1 MPATV
6 ILNPYANRWVA
17 GQRQPELEASLKKSG
32 LDYQLKTTA
41 YPEHAIELAREA
53 VEAGNTPIIAV
64 GGDGTLSEVVNG
76 MMQATQENQVPIG
89 PIGFIPFGTANDL
102 TNMLGLPEDLDALCT
117 IITEGHTTTIDL
129 GRVNGRFFNNNSA
142 VGLEPVI
149 SIESIRL
156 TRLRGVFRYLVAALI
171 GIFKKPTWDCEIEWD
186 GQKYSGSL
194 TLVSVGNSK
203 RTGGVFYMT
212 PNASLSDGFLDFVY
226 APAMKRRRL
235 FQLLPKTQTGEHI
248 HEPEVQ
254 EHRTKK
260 LTIRT
265 DTPTPI
271 QADGE
276 VFEMGTTEIHYEIM
290 PAALKVF
297 TSKS

>member
-276 VFEMGTTEIHYEIM
+276 VFEMGTTEIYYEIM

>member
-76 MMQATQENQVPIG
+76 MMQATQENQGPIG

-129 GRVNGRFFNNNSA
+129 GQVNGRFFNNNSA

-276 VFEMGTTEIHYEIM
+276 VFEMGTTEIHYEVM

>member
-1 MPATV
+1 
-6 ILNPYANRWVA
+6 
-17 GQRQPELEASLKKSG
+17 
-32 LDYQLKTTA
+32 
-41 YPEHAIELAREA
+41 
-53 VEAGNTPIIAV
+53 
-64 GGDGTLSEVVNG
+64 
-76 MMQATQENQVPIG
+76 
-89 PIGFIPFGTANDL
+89 
-102 TNMLGLPEDLDALCT
+102 
-117 IITEGHTTTIDL
+117 
-129 GRVNGRFFNNNSA
+129 
-142 VGLEPVI
+142 
-149 SIESIRL
+149 
-156 TRLRGVFRYLVAALI
+156 
-171 GIFKKPTWDCEIEWD
+171 
-186 GQKYSGSL
+186 
-194 TLVSVGNSK
+194 
-203 RTGGVFYMT
+203 
-212 PNASLSDGFLDFVY
+212 
-226 APAMKRRRL
+226 MKRRRL